1 MSMARETVPAQADA
15 RPWPGVREWQR
26 QKRRPAGAAHAFG
39 FWGGI
44 WAQPGGK
51 AGLVILA
58 ALLSIAAFAGILYPG
73 DPLRTV
79 GEPLLWPGIDPR
91 FPLGTDSLGRDVAAG
106 LAYGA
111 RTSLAVGAAA
121 AFISTLVGIL
131 LGAMAGY
138 FGGWVDVV
146 VLRVTELFQAT
157 PMFLLVVVIVALF
170 QPSEV
175 LIALAIGFTT
185 WETIARLV
193 RAEFRQ
199 LLHSDF
205 VLAARSQ
212 GMGSARIIF
221 SEVLPNVLP
230 SIVVMISFK
239 VVTAIFI
246 ETSLAFLG
254 LSDPGAVS
262 WGAMIGDGRDFI
274 RSAWYLTVAPTIA
287 IVLTVLSLNLLG
299 DALTEVL
306 NPRLRRLEE

>member
-1 MSMARETVPAQADA
+1 MSTASDTIAETGA
-15 RPWPGVREWQR
+15 WPGLREWQR
-26 QKRRPAGAAHAFG
+26 QKRRPAGAAHTFG
-39 FWGGI
+39 FWADV

-51 AGLVILA
+51 AGLFILA
-58 ALLSIAAFAGILYPG
+58 VLIVVATFAGVLYPG
-73 DPLRTV
+73 DPLQTV
-79 GEPLLWPGIDPR
+79 AQPLLWPGTDPQ

-106 LAYGA
+106 LAHGA
-111 RTSLAVGAAA
+111 RTSLAVGATAA
-121 AFISTLVGIL
+121 LVSTLVGIL
-131 LGAMAGY
+131 LGAVAGY
-138 FGGWVDVV
+138 LGGWADVV
-146 VLRVTELFQAT
+146 VLRITELFQAT

-170 QPSEV
+170 QPSEA

-212 GMGSARIIF
+212 GMSSARIIF
-221 SEVLPNVLP
+221 SELLPNVLP

-246 ETSLAFLG
+246 ESSLAFLG
-254 LSDPGAVS
+254 LADPSAVS
-262 WGAMIGDGRDFI
+262 WGSMIGDGRDFI
-274 RSAWYLTVAPTIA
+274 RSAWYLTVVPTIA

-306 NPRLRRLEE
+306 NPRLRRIEE